1 MNLQYLKYL
10 VTVAEC
16 GSIHEAAQQLLL
28 KRQYV
33 SNVIKT
39 VEEKFGTEI
48 FERQPRGVIL
58 TEDGKYLIEKAKQ
71 ILQLYEE
78 MGNDFLYPSRK
89 QLNTC
94 SDEIHIYLPPYL
106 GMKNLMKAMEEYEQ
120 LFPNVNI
127 SVICKNKND
136 IYNTLQTEKNS
147 LTLYFT
153 HQTAE
158 ELQNQLF
165 EDLHCELLRSFSLML
180 ACAKSNQRVKQY
192 SEISIKDAL
201 KLNLAFFAPEGL
213 ENAPFYHTI
222 RYFGEPN
229 IRYTIDNLFLLFQF
243 LQTKNCYTIA
253 NQEIIDQ
260 NDTLIGIPFTQPVY
274 SNAFL
279 IYRPDLSHSYAF
291 KSLLK
296 VFKNYRNVRQV

>member
-10 VTVAEC
+10 VAVAEC

-48 FERQPRGVIL
+48 FERQPRGVVL
-58 TEDGKYLIEKAKQ
+58 TEDGSYLIEKAKQ
-71 ILQLYEE
+71 ILQLYDE
-78 MGNDFLYPSRK
+78 MEDDFLYPSRK
-89 QLNTC
+89 ELNTC
-94 SDEIHIYLPPYL
+94 SDEIHIYMPPYL
-106 GMKNLMKAMEEYEQ
+106 GISNLVKALEEYEQ
-120 LFPNVNI
+120 LFPNVNV
-127 SVICKNKND
+127 SVLCKNKND
-136 IYNTLQTEKNS
+136 IHNVLQTEKNS

-158 ELQNQLF
+158 NLQAHLFQDLYYELVG
-165 EDLHCELLRSFSLML
+165 STSLIL
-180 ACAKSNQRVKQY
+180 ACAKANQRVKQY
-192 SEISIKDAL
+192 SEISIEDAL

-229 IRYTIDNLFLLFQF
+229 IRYTVDNFFLLFQF
-243 LQTKNCYTIA
+243 LQTKNCYTIV
-253 NQEIIDQ
+253 NRDIIAQ
-260 NDTLIGIPFTQPVY
+260 NDVLLGIPFSQPIN
-274 SNAFL
+274 SNVFL
-279 IYRPDLSHSYAF
+279 IYQPELSHSYAF

-296 VFKNYRNVRQV
+296 VLKKYSNIG